1 VGHDAAGLTVV
12 PFLPRRRIDRARDGS
27 IALRLPSAERELLAS
42 LPDEL
47 RTLLDDAP
55 DDPSLRRL
63 FPPAYEDDG
72 SEREYRDL
80 TRDALLSGR
89 LRALETIKRTAAAD
103 RLDEAESKAWLTG
116 LNDLRLVLGS
126 RLDVTE
132 SFSLSALSPR
142 HPQAREYAVY
152 VYLSYLQEQLVE
164 ALSAGL
170 PDATSAA

>member
-1 VGHDAAGLTVV
+1 MV

-27 IALRLPSAERELLAS
+27 IALRLPSAERELIGA
-42 LPDEL
+42 LPGEL
-47 RTLLDDAP
+47 RALLADAP

-63 FPPAYEDDG
+63 FPTAYEDAG
-72 SEREYRDL
+72 SEREYREL
-80 TRDALLSGR
+80 THDALVAGR
-89 LRALETIKRTAAAD
+89 LQALETIERTAEAD
-103 RLDEAESKAWLTG
+103 RLDEAEAQAWLTG

-132 SFSLSALSPR
+132 SLSLSSLSPR

-152 VYLSYLQEQLVE
+152 VYLSYLQEQLVQ
-164 ALSAGL
+164 ALAAGL

>member
-1 VGHDAAGLTVV
+1 MV

-27 IALRLPSAERELLAS
+27 ILLRLPSAERALLAS
-42 LPDEL
+42 LQGEL
-47 RTLLDDAP
+47 RALLDDAP

-63 FPPAYEDDG
+63 FPPAYEDIG
-72 SEREYRDL
+72 SEHEYRDL
-80 TRDALLSGR
+80 THDALRAGR
-89 LRALETIKRTAAAD
+89 LQALDTIERTAAAD
-103 RLDEAESKAWLTG
+103 RLDGGEAQAWLTG
-116 LNDLRLVLGS
+116 LNDLRLVLGT
-126 RLDVTE
+126 RLDVNE
-132 SFSLSALSPR
+132 SLSLSTLSPR